1 MHSNTPLYPPT
12 YSPRSSSLSNH
23 TKGSTF
29 QERCSKPTSRTIPR
43 YSFLIRLIIFLL
55 LEFGFIALA
64 SAALW
69 KPIILHLS
77 FTVTE
82 VKGAFTAI
90 TILWHTIAI
99 YIVKDI
105 LLNVFSAEWME
116 QHRLSP
122 NLPLQE
128 LDSVSR
134 LTTGFF
140 DQTGHFASK
149 RATRPFRL
157 GFISSFLL
165 ILLNGLGPSAI
176 STDFAPYDY
185 PHNIQVAKLS
195 MTSLSSFGDINA
207 LAPYRANF
215 ITQLEVIEKNF
226 TSYGFHTKQP
236 NILIPWPSLDSLS
249 ESTTIRYLSDVIRY
263 NFSCSW
269 KNLSKSPHYGFWMVE
284 GYEWGM
290 YYPRFFSSSHF
301 GLEDPRETVSFL
313 FE

>member
-1 MHSNTPLYPPT
+1 MHSNTPLHPPT
-12 YSPRSSSLSNH
+12 YSPRSFSLSNH

-149 RATRPFRL
+149 RATGPFRL

-165 ILLNGLGPSAI
+165 ILLNGLGSKR
-176 STDFAPYDY
+176 Y
-185 PHNIQVAKLS
+185 Q
-195 MTSLSSFGDINA
+195 
-207 LAPYRANF
+207 YRF
-215 ITQLEVIEKNF
+215 CTL
-226 TSYGFHTKQP
+226 
-236 NILIPWPSLDSLS
+236 
-249 ESTTIRYLSDVIRY
+249 
-263 NFSCSW
+263 
-269 KNLSKSPHYGFWMVE
+269 
-284 GYEWGM
+284 
-290 YYPRFFSSSHF
+290 
-301 GLEDPRETVSFL
+301 
-313 FE
+313 